1 MGPKKKSAEEGEDLS
16 IEQFMKQ
23 YKKNCAAL
31 DVQISKLVKEKYE
44 TEYLEEGNPLVKVS
58 WLF

>member
-23 YKKNCAAL
+23 YKKNCATL
-31 DVQISKLVKEKYE
+31 DVQISKIVKEKYE

-58 WLF
+58 

>member
-1 MGPKKKSAEEGEDLS
+1 
-16 IEQFMKQ
+16 MKQ

>member
-23 YKKNCAAL
+23 YKKNCTTL
-31 DVQISKLVKEKYE
+31 DVQISKIVKEKYE

-58 WLF
+58 